1 MSKAAPS
8 ATPPVSLAE
17 AGEAIRACGGRVTAP
32 RVHVLA
38 LLRSGPAAL
47 SHLEIE
53 GALARGQV
61 PVDRV
66 TIYRVLDW
74 LAAVG
79 LAHKAADAHGTFRF
93 SAAADGAHAKHVHFR
108 CTGCGG
114 VFCLDVSPP
123 PAPKV
128 PSGFRLAG
136 AEFDVHGQC
145 PACVPM
151 GAKA

>member
-1 MSKAAPS
+1 MSKAAAS
-8 ATPPVSLAE
+8 AFISLDDV
-17 AGEAIRACGGRVTAP
+17 GNDIRARGGRVTAP

-38 LLRSGPAAL
+38 LLRQGPAAL

-53 GALARGQV
+53 GALGQGGV

-93 SAAADGAHAKHVHFR
+93 SAAAADRAHAQHVHFR

-114 VFCLDVSPP
+114 VFCLDVPP
-123 PAPKV
+123 PPPPKV
-128 PSGFRLAG
+128 PRGFRVAG
-136 AEFDVHGQC
+136 ADFDVHGQC
-145 PACVPM
+145 PACLKP
-151 GAKA
+151 